1 MRRRTPRKQMKRIHV
16 GSRVRIAD
24 GMILNAALRSPAERR
39 PEPGQMVWAGR
50 DASVTGYQRDAGNRW
65 LYALKDAP
73 GLWPEEWID
82 PI

>member
-1 MRRRTPRKQMKRIHV
+1 MV
-16 GSRVRIAD
+16 
-24 GMILNAALRSPAERR
+24 LNAALRGPAERR
-39 PEPGQMVWAGR
+39 PEPGQMVWAGWV
-50 DASVTGYQRDAGNRW
+50 ASVTGYRRDAGNRS

>member
-1 MRRRTPRKQMKRIHV
+1 MKRVHV

-24 GMILNAALRSPAERR
+24 RPILDAALRGPAERR

-50 DASVTGYQRDAGNRW
+50 DTSVMGYQRRPGNCP
-65 LYALKDAP
+65 LYALKNAP